1 MTKSEKK
8 YVKKQKVIVQQT
20 SLTKL
25 CKCDTIKVIQ
35 AMLVKKSNNGDKKE
49 AGYFPPII

>member
-1 MTKSEKK
+1 MTKSEN
-8 YVKKQKVIVQQT
+8 KVCEETKTHSTTT

-35 AMLVKKSNNGDKKE
+35 AMLVKRIE
-49 AGYFPPII
+49 

>member
-35 AMLVKKSNNGDKKE
+35 AMLVNESIMGIKRKLVTSRQ
-49 AGYFPPII
+49 